1 MITFNSLSIFLA
13 YKMSV
18 RVKNSLICS
27 PSIRKK
33 SLDAKWFKGIS
44 KNRLRQSKGFEGLG
58 ETYITIMKR

>member
-1 MITFNSLSIFLA
+1 
-13 YKMSV
+13 MSV